1 MDLLRCMLALVPATA
16 YLCDDGT
23 CHTNLS
29 ASFLQMQKMLRPTVT
44 EHPWPH
50 ARGKAPHQFGNTQE
64 VWTDHKLSWSYHHP
78 DGRFHNIMAGGPVI
92 DVDKNLYLMSGKG
105 LIALSPS
112 GDVRWTY
119 ETPGPSNNEVTL
131 HGDLVLGTTKEG
143 NAFAVDRHT
152 GKTQWVTKLAKDAG
166 GDCGYPA
173 AFKDVFVVG
182 AQQGDFGGNRLVMG
196 LKTGSGEKLWEYEV
210 DQPVWNLTP
219 LFPGDDTVAFM
230 DFSGGIYRLGLK
242 NGTQIWRTPAR
253 ESHDSFSDGGAG
265 LGPNGFMYS
274 CSNFKDSTGQEGQ
287 QGVARAYKLSDGSL
301 QWERIL
307 SSPCNSYPAV
317 GHVKGSDALA
327 VVVTPGSFMGRQPGL
342 HGSVLA
348 LDAAT
353 GKDIWE
359 FHAKPYS
366 GVGNQAAGDME
377 GALTRHS
384 EGVQEICLPA
394 HWSAPIIDAQGTVLA
409 ARSDGNLYQVFGPE
423 TQFSGS
429 KEDTTQVNSG
439 VVAKLLDVKSA
450 SLHGA
455 LAAAP
460 GMFAMSTCDTLFV
473 FQNGERR

>member
-1 MDLLRCMLALVPATA
+1 
-16 YLCDDGT
+16 
-23 CHTNLS
+23 
-29 ASFLQMQKMLRPTVT
+29 
-44 EHPWPH
+44 
-50 ARGKAPHQFGNTQE
+50 
-64 VWTDHKLSWSYHHP
+64 
-78 DGRFHNIMAGGPVI
+78 
-92 DVDKNLYLMSGKG
+92 
-105 LIALSPS
+105 
-112 GDVRWTY
+112 
-119 ETPGPSNNEVTL
+119 
-131 HGDLVLGTTKEG
+131 
-143 NAFAVDRHT
+143 
-152 GKTQWVTKLAKDAG
+152 
-166 GDCGYPA
+166 
-173 AFKDVFVVG
+173 G

-230 DFSGGIYRLGLK
+230 DFSGGVYRLGLK

-327 VVVTPGSFMGRQPGL
+327 VVVTPGSFMGQPGL

-429 KEDTTQVNSG
+429 KEDTTQ
-439 VVAKLLDVKSA
+439 
-450 SLHGA
+450 
-455 LAAAP
+455 
-460 GMFAMSTCDTLFV
+460 
-473 FQNGERR
+473 